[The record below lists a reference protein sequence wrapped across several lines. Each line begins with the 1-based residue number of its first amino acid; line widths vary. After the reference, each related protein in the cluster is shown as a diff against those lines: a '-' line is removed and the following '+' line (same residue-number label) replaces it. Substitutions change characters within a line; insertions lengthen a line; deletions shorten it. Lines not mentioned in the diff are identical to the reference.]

1 VSNPNHPGGPP
12 TTPPGWYPD
21 GQGGQR
27 WWDGTAWTQHT
38 QPPPPP
44 VPPQQPAGPTGPP
57 PGAPPQQGGYPQQQW
72 QPGPGGYPQQRQ
84 GGISGKLIGIIGGA
98 AVAVIAL
105 VVVLVLVVG
114 GGSSGPEGVV
124 EDFLSAQEDMDC
136 GALEDL
142 ATDTFI
148 ESTFGSVEAC
158 EEAADQAEGSDAE
171 VEGMPSGDVDYD
183 VQEAEVDGDSA
194 TVEVDIT
201 AEIDGDEQELTQTF
215 ELAKDGD
222 DWKIDSIS

>member
-27 WWDGTAWTQHT
+27 WWDGSAWTEHT
-38 QPPPPP
+38 QPPSQP
-44 VPPQQPAGPTGPP
+44 VPPQPVQQQPDGPTGPP
-57 PGAPPQQGGYPQQQW
+57 PGAPQQQW

-84 GGISGKLIGIIGGA
+84 GGVSGKLIGIIGGA
-98 AVAVIAL
+98 AAAVIAL
-105 VVVLVLVVG
+105 IVVLVLVVG
-114 GGSSGPEGVV
+114 GGGGPEGVV

-142 ATDTFI
+142 VSDAFI
-148 ESTFGSVEAC
+148 ESNFGSVEAC
-158 EEAADQAEGSDAE
+158 EQMAEQAEGSEADI
-171 VEGMPSGDVDYD
+171 EGLPSGDVEYD
-183 VQEAEVDGDSA
+183 VHGAEVDDDTA

-201 AEIDGDEQELTQTF
+201 AEVDGEEQEATETF
-215 ELAKDGD
+215 ELVKDGD
-222 DWKIDSIS
+222 DWKIDSVG